1 MYSTNDCVN
10 DCCGHDFHCV
20 HCGHG
25 DCFEV
30 GIGGSCEN
38 CGKYPHRIETAR
50 KLTDE
55 ELEESEASWQVNFIK
70 PIMVKRMLDRLVS
83 LGEITQVY
91 HPTMEMSTYFWKS
104 TGEPLSD
111 LE

>member
-30 GIGGSCEN
+30 GMGGSCEN